1 MIRLSGVSL
10 YYKGNA
16 HPALYDVSLELER
29 GMSVALVG
37 ATGAG
42 KSTLMDVI
50 AGVAQPDEGF
60 VQIGGYSPTGFRTMS
75 RERMAYVPQRS
86 EIVQGS
92 IRENVALWVPRDQVD
107 DDKVWAA
114 LEKARL
120 ADLLREARDGI
131 DTVVGEHGHQLSGG
145 QRQRL
150 GLARAFF
157 TSPQILLLDEAT
169 SALDAVTE
177 AAISESVWEVGRGA
191 TVILAAHRLATVQ
204 RCELVIY
211 MHEGEVVASGTFD
224 KVREMVPHFA
234 EQARLMGL

>member
-16 HPALYDVSLELER
+16 HPALYNVSLEIER

-50 AGVAQPDEGF
+50 AGVARPDEGF

-75 RERMAYVPQRS
+75 LELMAYVPQRS

-92 IRENVALWVPRDQVD
+92 IRDNVALWVPRDEVD

-114 LEKARL
+114 LERARL

-177 AAISESVWEVGRGA
+177 AAISESVWEVSRGA

-204 RCELVIY
+204 RCDLVIY
-211 MHEGEVVASGTFD
+211 MHEGEVIAGGTFD
-224 KVREMVPHFA
+224 EVRETVPHFA